1 MAMNEKGEA
10 QHMELTKKSAPNP
23 AWLDKLFHLTER
35 KTDVKTEIL
44 AGITTF
50 VTMSYIIF
58 VNPTILA
65 DAGIPKEAA
74 IAATI
79 FATVFATL
87 LFALWANI
95 PIAVAPGMGLN
106 AFFTYTV
113 VLGEG
118 LTWQTGL
125 GAVFISGVVFFILTI
140 TGLRKKIIEGISAI
154 LKSAISVGI
163 GLFIAFIG
171 FKQAGII
178 VSNKENLVALGQLTK
193 PGPFLAL
200 LGFIAVTVLTAR
212 KIKGAALI
220 SILLVSIAGMVLGI
234 VEAPKSISSVVSFS
248 MPSMSETFLQMDIKS
263 ALHYGLFSIIFSFT
277 LVELFDNLGS
287 MIGLSKKAGL
297 MDEKGEIKGLD
308 KALMADSLATVAS
321 AAMGSTAMNAYVE
334 NAAGIAEGGKIGLKA
349 LVVAMLFLVSLLFT
363 PLISI
368 IPSFA
373 TAPILIMV
381 GALMLTEIKNI
392 PLDEITDAV
401 PAFCTI
407 ILMPLTFSIGEG
419 LALGFSS
426 YTFVKLLAGKAKEI
440 HWIMYIISAA
450 FIINF
455 VWAA

>member
-1 MAMNEKGEA
+1 MAMNEKVEA

-87 LFALWANI
+87 LFALWANM

-140 TGLRKKIIEGISAI
+140 TGLRKKIIEGIPAI

-178 VSNKENLVALGQLTK
+178 VSNKENLVALGLLTK
-193 PGPFLAL
+193 SGPFLAL

-334 NAAGIAEGGKIGLKA
+334 NAAGIAEGGKTGLKA

-419 LALGFSS
+419 LALGFLS

>member
-1 MAMNEKGEA
+1 MAINEKVET
-10 QHMELTKKSAPNP
+10 QHMELIKKSAPNP
-23 AWLDKLFHLTER
+23 SWLDKLFHLTER

-74 IAATI
+74 IATTI

-87 LFALWANI
+87 LFALWANM

-140 TGLRKKIIEGISAI
+140 TGLRKKIIEGIPAI

-178 VSNKENLVALGQLTK
+178 VSNKENLLALGQLTK

-220 SILLVSIAGMVLGI
+220 SILRVSIAGMVLGI

-334 NAAGIAEGGKIGLKA
+334 NAAGIAEGGKTGLKA
-349 LVVAMLFLVSLLFT
+349 LVVAILFLVSLLFT

-419 LALGFSS
+419 LALGFLS
-426 YTFVKLLAGKAKEI
+426 YTFVKLLAGRAKEI
-440 HWIMYIISAA
+440 HWIMYMISAA

>member
-1 MAMNEKGEA
+1 MAMNEKMEA
-10 QHMELTKKSAPNP
+10 QHMELTKNSVPNP
-23 AWLDKLFHLTER
+23 SWLDKLFHLTER

-87 LFALWANI
+87 LFALWANM

-125 GAVFISGVVFFILTI
+125 GAVFISGIVFFILTI
-140 TGLRKKIIEGISAI
+140 TGLRKKIIEGIPAI

-178 VSNKENLVALGQLTK
+178 VSSKENLVAHGQLTK
-193 PGPFLAL
+193 PGPLLAL

-220 SILLVSIAGMVLGI
+220 SILLVSIAGMVLGV

-334 NAAGIAEGGKIGLKA
+334 NAAGIAEGGKTGLKA
-349 LVVAMLFLVSLLFT
+349 LVVAILFLVSLLFT

-419 LALGFSS
+419 LALGFLS
-426 YTFVKLLAGKAKEI
+426 YTFVKLLAGRAKEI
-440 HWIMYIISAA
+440 HWIMYMISAA

>member
-1 MAMNEKGEA
+1 VAINEKVET
-10 QHMELTKKSAPNP
+10 QHMELIKKSAPNP
-23 AWLDKLFHLTER
+23 SSLDKLFHLTER

-87 LFALWANI
+87 LFALWANM

-140 TGLRKKIIEGISAI
+140 TGLRKKIIEGIPAI

-193 PGPFLAL
+193 PGPLLAL

-334 NAAGIAEGGKIGLKA
+334 NAAGIAEGGKTGLKA
-349 LVVAMLFLVSLLFT
+349 LVVAMLFLVSILFT

-368 IPSFA
+368 IPAFA

-419 LALGFSS
+419 LALGFLS
-426 YTFVKLLAGKAKEI
+426 YTFVKLLAGRAKEI

>member
-1 MAMNEKGEA
+1 MAMNEKMEA
-10 QHMELTKKSAPNP
+10 QHMELTKNSVPNP
-23 AWLDKLFHLTER
+23 SWLDKLFHLTER

-87 LFALWANI
+87 LFALWANM

-140 TGLRKKIIEGISAI
+140 TGLRKKIIEGIPAI

-178 VSNKENLVALGQLTK
+178 VSSKENLVALGQLTK
-193 PGPFLAL
+193 PGPLLAL

-220 SILLVSIAGMVLGI
+220 SILLVSIAGMVLGV

-334 NAAGIAEGGKIGLKA
+334 NAAGIAEGGKTGLKA
-349 LVVAMLFLVSLLFT
+349 LVVAILFLVSLLFT

-419 LALGFSS
+419 LALGFLS
-426 YTFVKLLAGKAKEI
+426 YTFVKLLAGRAKEI
-440 HWIMYIISAA
+440 HWIMYMISAA

>member
-1 MAMNEKGEA
+1 MAINKKVET
-10 QHMELTKKSAPNP
+10 QHMELIKKSAPNP
-23 AWLDKLFHLTER
+23 SWLDKLFHLTER

-87 LFALWANI
+87 LFALWANM

-140 TGLRKKIIEGISAI
+140 TGLRKKIIEGIPAI

-193 PGPFLAL
+193 PGPLLAL

-220 SILLVSIAGMVLGI
+220 SILLVSIAGMMLGI
-234 VEAPKSISSVVSFS
+234 VEAPKSISSVASFS
-248 MPSMSETFLQMDIKS
+248 MPSISETFLKMDIKS

-334 NAAGIAEGGKIGLKA
+334 NAAGIAEGGKTGLKA
-349 LVVAMLFLVSLLFT
+349 LVVAMLFLVSILFT

-368 IPSFA
+368 IPAFA

-419 LALGFSS
+419 LALGFLS
-426 YTFVKLLAGKAKEI
+426 YTFVKLLAGRAKEI

>member
-1 MAMNEKGEA
+1 MAMNEKMEA
-10 QHMELTKKSAPNP
+10 QHMELTKNSVPNP
-23 AWLDKLFHLTER
+23 SWLDKLFHLTER

-87 LFALWANI
+87 LFALWANM

-125 GAVFISGVVFFILTI
+125 GAVFISGIVFFILTI
-140 TGLRKKIIEGISAI
+140 TGLRKKIIEGIPAI

-178 VSNKENLVALGQLTK
+178 VSSKENLVALGQLTK
-193 PGPFLAL
+193 PGPLLAL

-220 SILLVSIAGMVLGI
+220 SILLVSIAGMVLGV

-334 NAAGIAEGGKIGLKA
+334 NAAGIAEGGKTGLKA
-349 LVVAMLFLVSLLFT
+349 LVVAILFLVSLLFT

-419 LALGFSS
+419 LALGFLS
-426 YTFVKLLAGKAKEI
+426 YTFVKLLAGRAKEI
-440 HWIMYIISAA
+440 HWIMYMISAA

>member
-1 MAMNEKGEA
+1 MAMNEKVEA

-23 AWLDKLFHLTER
+23 SWLDKLFHLTER

-87 LFALWANI
+87 LFALWANM

-140 TGLRKKIIEGISAI
+140 TGLRKKIIEGIPAI

-193 PGPFLAL
+193 SGPLLAL

-334 NAAGIAEGGKIGLKA
+334 NAAGIAEGGKTGLKA
-349 LVVAMLFLVSLLFT
+349 LVVAMLFLVSILFT

-368 IPSFA
+368 IPAFA

-419 LALGFSS
+419 LALGFLS
-426 YTFVKLLAGKAKEI
+426 YTFVKLLAGRAKEI

>member
-1 MAMNEKGEA
+1 MAINEKVET
-10 QHMELTKKSAPNP
+10 QHMELIKKSAPNP
-23 AWLDKLFHLTER
+23 SWLDKLFHLTER

-87 LFALWANI
+87 LFALWANM

-113 VLGEG
+113 VLGGG

-140 TGLRKKIIEGISAI
+140 TGLRKKIIEGIPAI
-154 LKSAISVGI
+154 FKSAISIGI

-193 PGPFLAL
+193 LGPFLAL
-200 LGFIAVTVLTAR
+200 VGFIAVTVLTAR

-234 VEAPKSISSVVSFS
+234 VEAPKNISSVVSFS

-334 NAAGIAEGGKIGLKA
+334 NAAGIAEGGKTGLKA
-349 LVVAMLFLVSLLFT
+349 LVVAMLFLVSIVFT

-368 IPSFA
+368 IPAFA

-419 LALGFSS
+419 LALGFLS

-455 VWAA
+455 VWAS

>member
-1 MAMNEKGEA
+1 MAMNEKMEA
-10 QHMELTKKSAPNP
+10 QHMELTKNSVPDP
-23 AWLDKLFHLTER
+23 SWLDKLFHLTER

-87 LFALWANI
+87 LFALWANM

-125 GAVFISGVVFFILTI
+125 GAVFISGIVFFILTI
-140 TGLRKKIIEGISAI
+140 TGLRKKIIEGIPAI

-178 VSNKENLVALGQLTK
+178 VSSKENLVALGQLTK

-334 NAAGIAEGGKIGLKA
+334 NAAGIAEGGKTGLKA
-349 LVVAMLFLVSLLFT
+349 LVVAILFLVSLLFT

-419 LALGFSS
+419 LALGFLS
-426 YTFVKLLAGKAKEI
+426 YTFVKLLAGRAKEI
-440 HWIMYIISAA
+440 HWIMYMISAA

>member
-1 MAMNEKGEA
+1 MAMNEKMEA
-10 QHMELTKKSAPNP
+10 QHMELAKNSAPNP
-23 AWLDKLFHLTER
+23 SWLDKLFHLTER

-87 LFALWANI
+87 LFALWANM

-140 TGLRKKIIEGISAI
+140 TGLRKKIIEGIPAI

-193 PGPFLAL
+193 PGPLLAL

-220 SILLVSIAGMVLGI
+220 SILLISITGMVLGI

-248 MPSMSETFLQMDIKS
+248 MPNMSETFLQMDIKS

-334 NAAGIAEGGKIGLKA
+334 NAAGIAEGGKTGLKA
-349 LVVAMLFLVSLLFT
+349 LIVAILFLVSLLFT

-419 LALGFSS
+419 LALGFLS
-426 YTFVKLLAGKAKEI
+426 YTFVKLLAGRAKEI
-440 HWIMYIISAA
+440 HWIMYMISAA

>member
-1 MAMNEKGEA
+1 VAINEKVET
-10 QHMELTKKSAPNP
+10 QHMELIKKSAPNP
-23 AWLDKLFHLTER
+23 SSLDKLFHLTER

-87 LFALWANI
+87 LFALWANM

-140 TGLRKKIIEGISAI
+140 TGLRKKIIEGIPAI

-193 PGPFLAL
+193 PGPLLAL

-220 SILLVSIAGMVLGI
+220 SILLVSIAGMMLGI

-248 MPSMSETFLQMDIKS
+248 MPSISETFLQMDIKS

-334 NAAGIAEGGKIGLKA
+334 NAAGIAEGGKTGLKA
-349 LVVAMLFLVSLLFT
+349 LVVAMLFLVSILFT

-368 IPSFA
+368 IPAFA

-419 LALGFSS
+419 LALGFLS
-426 YTFVKLLAGKAKEI
+426 YTFVKLLAGRAKEI

>member
-1 MAMNEKGEA
+1 MAINEKVET
-10 QHMELTKKSAPNP
+10 QHMELIKKSAPNP
-23 AWLDKLFHLTER
+23 SSLDKLFHLTER

-87 LFALWANI
+87 LFALWANM

-140 TGLRKKIIEGISAI
+140 TGLRKKIIEGIPAI

-193 PGPFLAL
+193 PGPLLAL

-220 SILLVSIAGMVLGI
+220 SILLVSIAGMMLGI

-248 MPSMSETFLQMDIKS
+248 MPSISETFLQMDIKS

-297 MDEKGEIKGLD
+297 MDEKGKIKGLD
-308 KALMADSLATVAS
+308 KALMADSLATVVS

-334 NAAGIAEGGKIGLKA
+334 NAAGIAEGGKTGLKA
-349 LVVAMLFLVSLLFT
+349 LVVAMLFLVSILFT

-368 IPSFA
+368 IPAFA

-419 LALGFSS
+419 LALGFLS
-426 YTFVKLLAGKAKEI
+426 YTFVKLLAGRAKEI

>member
-1 MAMNEKGEA
+1 
-10 QHMELTKKSAPNP
+10 MELPLHEKTENATNASN
-23 AWLDKLFHLTER
+23 WLDQFFRLTER
-35 KTDVKTEIL
+35 RTNVKTEVL

-50 VTMSYIIF
+50 MTMSYIIF
-58 VNPTILA
+58 VNPAILA

-79 FATVFATL
+79 FATVLATL
-87 LFALWANI
+87 LFALWANM

-106 AFFTYTV
+106 AFFAYTV
-113 VLGEG
+113 VLGQG

-125 GAVFISGVVFFILTI
+125 GAVFISGLVFFILTI
-140 TGLRKKIIEGISAI
+140 TGLRKKIIDGIPSV
-154 LKSAISVGI
+154 LKSAIAVGI

-178 VSNKENLVALGQLTK
+178 ISNEETFVALGEITK
-193 PGPFLAL
+193 PAPLLAL
-200 LGFIAVTVLTAR
+200 IGFLIVTVLTAR

-220 SILLVSIAGMVLGI
+220 CILLLSIVGMFIGI
-234 VEAPKSISSVVSFS
+234 VEAPKSVNHILSFS
-248 MPSMSETFLQMDIKS
+248 LPSMSETFLQMDIKA
-263 ALHYGLFSIIFSFT
+263 ALHYGLLSIIFSFT

-297 MDEKGEIKGLD
+297 MNKKGEIEGLD
-308 KALMADSLATVAS
+308 KALVADSVATMAS

-334 NAAGIAEGGKIGLKA
+334 NATGIAEGGRTGLKA
-349 LVVAMLFLVSLLFT
+349 LVVAFLFLLSILFT

-381 GALMLTEIKNI
+381 GAFMLTEIKNI
-392 PLDEITDAV
+392 PLDDVADAV
-401 PAFCTI
+401 PAFLTI

-419 LALGFSS
+419 LTFGFLS
-426 YTFVKLLAGKAKEI
+426 YTFIKLFTGKAKEI
-440 HWIMYIISAA
+440 HWIMYVISAA

-455 VWAA
+455 IFHV

>member
-1 MAMNEKGEA
+1 MAMNEKVEA
-10 QHMELTKKSAPNP
+10 QHMELIKKSAPNP
-23 AWLDKLFHLTER
+23 SWLDKLFHLTKR

-87 LFALWANI
+87 LFALWANM

-140 TGLRKKIIEGISAI
+140 TGLRKKIIEGIPAI

-193 PGPFLAL
+193 PGPLLAL

-220 SILLVSIAGMVLGI
+220 SILLVSIGRMVLGI

-334 NAAGIAEGGKIGLKA
+334 NAAGIAEGGKTGLKA

-368 IPSFA
+368 IPAFA

-419 LALGFSS
+419 LALGFLS
-426 YTFVKLLAGKAKEI
+426 YTFVKLLAGRVKEI

>member
-1 MAMNEKGEA
+1 MAMNEKMEA
-10 QHMELTKKSAPNP
+10 QHMELTKNSAPNP
-23 AWLDKLFHLTER
+23 SWLDKLFHLTER

-79 FATVFATL
+79 FATVFATF
-87 LFALWANI
+87 LFALWANM

-113 VLGEG
+113 VLDEG

-125 GAVFISGVVFFILTI
+125 GTVFISGVLFFILTI
-140 TGLRKKIIEGISAI
+140 TGLRKKIIEGIPAI

-171 FKQAGII
+171 FKQAGIV

-193 PGPFLAL
+193 PGPLLAL

-220 SILLVSIAGMVLGI
+220 SILLISIAGMVLGI

-334 NAAGIAEGGKIGLKA
+334 NAAGIAEGGKTGLKA
-349 LVVAMLFLVSLLFT
+349 LVVAILFLVSLLFT

-419 LALGFSS
+419 LALGFLS
-426 YTFVKLLAGKAKEI
+426 YTFVKLLAGRAKEI
-440 HWIMYIISAA
+440 HWIMYMISAA

-455 VWAA
+455 VRAA

>member
-1 MAMNEKGEA
+1 MAINEKVEA
-10 QHMELTKKSAPNP
+10 QHMELIKKSAPNP
-23 AWLDKLFHLTER
+23 SWLDKLFHLTER

-113 VLGEG
+113 VLDEG

-125 GAVFISGVVFFILTI
+125 GSVFISGVVFFILTI
-140 TGLRKKIIEGISAI
+140 TGLRKKIIEGIPAI

-220 SILLVSIAGMVLGI
+220 SILLVSIAGMGLGI

-334 NAAGIAEGGKIGLKA
+334 NAAGIAEGGKTGLKA

-368 IPSFA
+368 IPAFA

-419 LALGFSS
+419 LALGFLS

>member
-1 MAMNEKGEA
+1 MAINEKVET
-10 QHMELTKKSAPNP
+10 QHMELIKKSAPNP
-23 AWLDKLFHLTER
+23 SWVDKLFHLTER

-87 LFALWANI
+87 LFALWANM

-140 TGLRKKIIEGISAI
+140 TGLRKKIIEGIPAI

-193 PGPFLAL
+193 PGPLLAL

-308 KALMADSLATVAS
+308 KALMADSFATVAS

-334 NAAGIAEGGKIGLKA
+334 NAAGIAEGGKTGLKA
-349 LVVAMLFLVSLLFT
+349 LVVAMLFLVSILFT

-368 IPSFA
+368 IPAFA

-419 LALGFSS
+419 LALGFLS

-455 VWAA
+455 IWAA

>member
-1 MAMNEKGEA
+1 MAINEKVET
-10 QHMELTKKSAPNP
+10 QHMELIKKSAPNP
-23 AWLDKLFHLTER
+23 SWVDKLFHLTER

-87 LFALWANI
+87 LFALWANM

-140 TGLRKKIIEGISAI
+140 TGLRKKIIEGIPAI

-193 PGPFLAL
+193 PGPLLAL

-234 VEAPKSISSVVSFS
+234 VEAPKSISSAVSFS

-334 NAAGIAEGGKIGLKA
+334 NAAGIAEGGKTGLKA
-349 LVVAMLFLVSLLFT
+349 LVVAMLFLVSILFT

-368 IPSFA
+368 IPAFA

-419 LALGFSS
+419 LALGFLS

-455 VWAA
+455 IWAA

>member
-1 MAMNEKGEA
+1 MAMNEKMEA
-10 QHMELTKKSAPNP
+10 QHMELTKNSVPNP
-23 AWLDKLFHLTER
+23 SWLDKLFHLTER

-87 LFALWANI
+87 LFALWANM

-125 GAVFISGVVFFILTI
+125 GAVFISGIVFFILTI
-140 TGLRKKIIEGISAI
+140 TGLRKKIIEGIPAI

-178 VSNKENLVALGQLTK
+178 VSSKENLVALGQLTK

-334 NAAGIAEGGKIGLKA
+334 NAAGIAEGGKTGLKA
-349 LVVAMLFLVSLLFT
+349 LVVAILFLVSLLFT

-419 LALGFSS
+419 LALGFLS
-426 YTFVKLLAGKAKEI
+426 YTFVKLLAGRAKEI
-440 HWIMYIISAA
+440 HWIMYMISAA

>member
-1 MAMNEKGEA
+1 MAINEKVEA

-23 AWLDKLFHLTER
+23 SWLDKLFHLTER

-87 LFALWANI
+87 LFALWANM

-140 TGLRKKIIEGISAI
+140 TGLRKKIIEGIPAI

-193 PGPFLAL
+193 PSPFLAL
-200 LGFIAVTVLTAR
+200 VGFIAVTVLTAR

-234 VEAPKSISSVVSFS
+234 VEAPKNISSVVSFS

-334 NAAGIAEGGKIGLKA
+334 NAAGIAEGGKTGLKA
-349 LVVAMLFLVSLLFT
+349 LVVAMLFLVSIVFT

-368 IPSFA
+368 IPAFA

-419 LALGFSS
+419 LALGFLS

-455 VWAA
+455 VWAS

>member
-1 MAMNEKGEA
+1 MAINEKVET
-10 QHMELTKKSAPNP
+10 QHMELIKKSAPNP
-23 AWLDKLFHLTER
+23 SWLDKLFHLTER

-87 LFALWANI
+87 LFALWANM

-113 VLGEG
+113 VLGKG

-140 TGLRKKIIEGISAI
+140 TGLRKKIIEGIPAI

-193 PGPFLAL
+193 PGPLLAL

-334 NAAGIAEGGKIGLKA
+334 NAAGIAEGGKTGLKA
-349 LVVAMLFLVSLLFT
+349 LVVAILFLVSLLFT

-392 PLDEITDAV
+392 PLDELTDAV

-419 LALGFSS
+419 LALGFLS
-426 YTFVKLLAGKAKEI
+426 YTFVKLLAGRAKEI

>member
-1 MAMNEKGEA
+1 MAINEKVET
-10 QHMELTKKSAPNP
+10 QHMELIKKSAPNP
-23 AWLDKLFHLTER
+23 SWLDKLFHLTER

-87 LFALWANI
+87 LFALWANM

-140 TGLRKKIIEGISAI
+140 TGLRKKIIEGIPAI

-193 PGPFLAL
+193 LGPFLAL

-334 NAAGIAEGGKIGLKA
+334 NAAGIAEGGKTGLKA

-368 IPSFA
+368 IPAFA

-419 LALGFSS
+419 LALGFLS

>member
-1 MAMNEKGEA
+1 MAMNEKVEA
-10 QHMELTKKSAPNP
+10 QHMELIKKSAPNP
-23 AWLDKLFHLTER
+23 SWLDKLFHLTKR

-87 LFALWANI
+87 LFALWANM

-140 TGLRKKIIEGISAI
+140 TGLRKKIIEGIPAI

-193 PGPFLAL
+193 PGPLLAL

-220 SILLVSIAGMVLGI
+220 SILLVSIGGMVLGI

-334 NAAGIAEGGKIGLKA
+334 NAAGIAEGGKTGLKA

-368 IPSFA
+368 IPAFA

-419 LALGFSS
+419 LALGFLS
-426 YTFVKLLAGKAKEI
+426 YTFVKLLAGRVKEI

>member
-1 MAMNEKGEA
+1 MAVNEKMEA
-10 QHMELTKKSAPNP
+10 QHMELTKKLVSNP
-23 AWLDKLFHLTER
+23 SWLDKLFHLTER

-87 LFALWANI
+87 LFALWANM

-140 TGLRKKIIEGISAI
+140 TGLRKKIIEGIPAI

-171 FKQAGII
+171 FKQAGIV

-193 PGPFLAL
+193 PGPLLAL

-220 SILLVSIAGMVLGI
+220 SILLISIAGMVLGI

-248 MPSMSETFLQMDIKS
+248 LPSMSETFLQMDIKS

-308 KALMADSLATVAS
+308 EALMADSLATVAS

-334 NAAGIAEGGKIGLKA
+334 NAAGIAEGGKTGLKA
-349 LVVAMLFLVSLLFT
+349 LVVAILFLVSLLFT

-419 LALGFSS
+419 LALGFLS
-426 YTFVKLLAGKAKEI
+426 YTFVKLLAGRAKEI
-440 HWIMYIISAA
+440 HWIMYMISAA

>member
-1 MAMNEKGEA
+1 MAINEKVET
-10 QHMELTKKSAPNP
+10 QHMELIKKSAPNP
-23 AWLDKLFHLTER
+23 SWLDKLFHLTER

-87 LFALWANI
+87 LFALWANM

-113 VLGEG
+113 VLGGG

-140 TGLRKKIIEGISAI
+140 TGLRKKIIEGIPAI
-154 LKSAISVGI
+154 FKSAISIGI

-200 LGFIAVTVLTAR
+200 VGFIAVTVLTAR

-234 VEAPKSISSVVSFS
+234 VEAPKNISSVVSFS

-334 NAAGIAEGGKIGLKA
+334 NAAGIAEGGKTGLKA
-349 LVVAMLFLVSLLFT
+349 LVVAMLFLVSILFT

-368 IPSFA
+368 IPAFA

-419 LALGFSS
+419 LALGFLS
-426 YTFVKLLAGKAKEI
+426 YTFVKLLARREKEI

>member
-1 MAMNEKGEA
+1 MAMNEKMET

-23 AWLDKLFHLTER
+23 SWVDKLFHLTER

-87 LFALWANI
+87 LFALWANM

-140 TGLRKKIIEGISAI
+140 TGLRKKIIEGIPAI

-193 PGPFLAL
+193 PGPLLAL

-334 NAAGIAEGGKIGLKA
+334 NAAGIAEGGKTGLKA
-349 LVVAMLFLVSLLFT
+349 LVVAMLFLVSILFT

-368 IPSFA
+368 IPAFA

-419 LALGFSS
+419 LALGFLS
-426 YTFVKLLAGKAKEI
+426 YTFVKLLAGNAKEI

-455 VWAA
+455 IWAA

>member
-1 MAMNEKGEA
+1 MAINEKVET
-10 QHMELTKKSAPNP
+10 QHMELIKKSAPNP
-23 AWLDKLFHLTER
+23 SSLDKLFHLTER

-87 LFALWANI
+87 LFALWANM

-140 TGLRKKIIEGISAI
+140 TGLRKKIIEGIPAI

-193 PGPFLAL
+193 PGPLLAL

-220 SILLVSIAGMVLGI
+220 SILLVSIAGMMLGI

-248 MPSMSETFLQMDIKS
+248 MPSISETFLQMDIKS

-297 MDEKGEIKGLD
+297 MDEKGKIKGLD

-334 NAAGIAEGGKIGLKA
+334 NAAGIAEGGKTGLKA
-349 LVVAMLFLVSLLFT
+349 LVVAMLFLVSILFT

-368 IPSFA
+368 IPAFA

-419 LALGFSS
+419 LALGFLS
-426 YTFVKLLAGKAKEI
+426 YTFAKLLAGRAKEI

>member
-1 MAMNEKGEA
+1 MAINEKVET
-10 QHMELTKKSAPNP
+10 QHMELIKKSAPNP
-23 AWLDKLFHLTER
+23 SWLDKLFHLTER

-74 IAATI
+74 IATTI

-87 LFALWANI
+87 LFALWANM

-140 TGLRKKIIEGISAI
+140 TGLRKKIIEGIPAI

-334 NAAGIAEGGKIGLKA
+334 NAAGIAEGGKTGLKA
-349 LVVAMLFLVSLLFT
+349 LVVAILFLVSLLFT

-419 LALGFSS
+419 LALGFLS
-426 YTFVKLLAGKAKEI
+426 YTFVKLLADRAKEI
-440 HWIMYIISAA
+440 HWIMYMISAA

>member
-1 MAMNEKGEA
+1 MAINEKVET
-10 QHMELTKKSAPNP
+10 QHMELIKKSAPNP
-23 AWLDKLFHLTER
+23 SWLDKLFHLTER

-87 LFALWANI
+87 LFALWANM

-140 TGLRKKIIEGISAI
+140 TGLRKKIIEGIPAI

-193 PGPFLAL
+193 PGPLLAL

-248 MPSMSETFLQMDIKS
+248 MPSISETFLQMDIKS

-297 MDEKGEIKGLD
+297 MDEKGKIKGLD
-308 KALMADSLATVAS
+308 KALMADSLATVSS

-334 NAAGIAEGGKIGLKA
+334 NAAGIAEGGKTGLKA
-349 LVVAMLFLVSLLFT
+349 LVVAMLFLVSILFT

-368 IPSFA
+368 IPAFA

-419 LALGFSS
+419 LALGFLS
-426 YTFVKLLAGKAKEI
+426 YTFVKLLAGRAKEI